1 MTKTILIVEDE
12 DTLRNVLREKL
23 EKENFSVLEAKNGQ
37 EGLDL
42 ALAKKPDL
50 ILLDI
55 VMPVMDGLTMAKK
68 IREEER
74 KAGKLSEGQMPII
87 FLTNLSDEKTLS
99 SGQQA
104 GVYDYLV
111 KATWTLDG
119 IIKKIKD
126 KFGE

>member
-1 MTKTILIVEDE
+1 MTEIIFHKDE
-12 DTLRNVLREKL
+12 DWEKRIL
-23 EKENFSVLEAKNGQ
+23 CSDESCIGTIGPDTKCRDCG
-37 EGLDL
+37 
-42 ALAKKPDL
+42 KPYD
-50 ILLDI
+50 
-55 VMPVMDGLTMAKK
+55 
-68 IREEER
+68 
-74 KAGKLSEGQMPII
+74 GKLSEGQMPII

>member
-1 MTKTILIVEDE
+1 MTRTILIVEDE

-23 EKENFSVLEAKNGQ
+23 EKENFAVLEAKNGQ